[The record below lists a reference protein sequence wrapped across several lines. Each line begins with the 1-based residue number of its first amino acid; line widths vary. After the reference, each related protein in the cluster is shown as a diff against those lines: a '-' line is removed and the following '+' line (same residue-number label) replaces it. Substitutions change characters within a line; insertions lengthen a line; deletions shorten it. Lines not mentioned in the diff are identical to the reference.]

1 MTHPWDGSLCGQQ
14 SPRPLAAAAP
24 RSVLAPGHDRLSR
37 TPGEQR
43 PEVPGRLLWAPATPS
58 MATHSPARSPRRVWP
73 CVLPHG
79 APENQGQLWGSG
91 SGEQAKKTGVNFL
104 PPLCLWQVRGS
115 GQTSKQEN
123 LQEENTAGAIC
134 VDSWQELGLEDTD
147 SGTE

>member
-1 MTHPWDGSLCGQQ
+1 M
-14 SPRPLAAAAP
+14 
-24 RSVLAPGHDRLSR
+24 
-37 TPGEQR
+37 
-43 PEVPGRLLWAPATPS
+43 PGRLLGAPATPS

-104 PPLCLWQVRGS
+104 QPLCLWRGRGS

-134 VDSWQELGLEDTD
+134 VDSWQELGPEDTD
-147 SGTE
+147 SGTVTDRLGAGGAMHFRLERLSSYLEAQPCEQMSA